1 MKYGEFSS
9 LEISSPALVEGPQ
22 PLPAQPGRPPGTASR
37 DQPYHVLTTGCP
49 PYPGV
54 ARHARWGLPVYRGR
68 RLPPALADFAAPRH
82 SWELLVQDI
91 LNGVPPASARERKQP
106 ELRDYQRPRVEK
118 MRAAF
123 SVGAPGFL
131 LADPT
136 GSGKTPMA
144 ITTVSAL
151 PVQLV
156 LVVTKLSVVPAW
168 RAAIDYFGTG
178 PQRWVVINPEQMWR
192 LFEHPWHPLAS
203 LPVDEAAAIAAQ
215 SGRCRVDFG
224 VVITD
229 ESHILADPMSIR
241 SRLHARIMDPPEGER
256 PWWLRLSATPFTAPH
271 ETQYVADLI
280 AHVTGAEEP
289 GDVDRGAYLDW
300 LRECGFELNTDTGGR
315 WHHDD
320 NAHDVERVK
329 ELLYDSAVGASS
341 SPQELG
347 LPDQARELRPVELSA
362 DDRRKYAQ
370 AWHEFRQ
377 TVGLATTDADALHGD
392 GRQAALRRVQRAS
405 FLKTAQVAA
414 VVADL
419 VADGYQV
426 CVPTWFL
433 ETVRALVEHI
443 SWELKSRELPHKVM
457 GITGEDVGL
466 RERKRQNFQLGRSK
480 VVVFNALEGIN
491 LHAGERNVD
500 GKGADATSTPRATV
514 VADVLTGGKRT
525 LQAEGR
531 ASRDGQHALA
541 VYLYVPGTTE
551 EAWLARM
558 LRSAANTQAL
568 ARTSADARALT
579 ELADQ
584 LDAHAGTTPQ
594 VPV

>member
-1 MKYGEFSS
+1 M
-9 LEISSPALVEGPQ
+9 EISSPALVEGPQ
-22 PLPAQPGRPPGTASR
+22 PLPAHPGRPPGTAGR
-37 DQPYHVLTTGCP
+37 DQQYHVLTTGCP

-82 SWELLVQDI
+82 SWERLVQDV
-91 LNGVPPASARERKQP
+91 LNGVPPSSVRERKQP
-106 ELRDYQRPRVEK
+106 ELRDYQLPRVEK

-123 SVGAPGFL
+123 LAGAPGFL

-144 ITTVSAL
+144 ITTVSGL

-178 PQRWVVINPEQMWR
+178 AQRWVVINPEQMWR
-192 LFEHPWHPLAS
+192 LFEHPWHPLAT
-203 LPVDEAAAIAAQ
+203 LPADEAAAIAAQ

-224 VVITD
+224 AVITD

-241 SRLHARIMDPPEGER
+241 SRMHARIMDQDEGRR

-271 ETQYVADLI
+271 ETRYAADLI

-289 GDVDRGAYLDW
+289 GDVDRGDYLDW
-300 LRECGFELNTDTGGR
+300 LRGECGFQLNTDTGGR
-315 WHHDD
+315 WHHVD
-320 NAHDVERVK
+320 NAHDVDRVK

-341 SPQELG
+341 SPRELG

-362 DDRRKYAQ
+362 EDYRKYTQ
-370 AWHEFRQ
+370 AWREFRQ
-377 TVGLATTDADALHGD
+377 AVGLAIDDTDDDGD

-405 FLKTAQVAA
+405 FLKVPQVAA

-443 SWELKSRELPHKVM
+443 AWELKSRSLPDRVVD
-457 GITGEDVGL
+457 ITGEDVGL
-466 RERKRQNFQLGRSK
+466 RERKRQAFQLGRCK

-500 GKGADATSTPRATV
+500 GVGTDATSAPRATV

-541 VYLYVPGTTE
+541 VYVYVAGTTE

-558 LRSAANTQAL
+558 LRSASNTQAL
-568 ARTSADARALT
+568 ARASADARALT

-584 LDAHAGTTPQ
+584 LDAHAGNLAE
-594 VPV
+594 VPA

>member
-1 MKYGEFSS
+1 MLS
-9 LEISSPALVEGPQ
+9 
-22 PLPAQPGRPPGTASR
+22 
-37 DQPYHVLTTGCP
+37 TGCP
-49 PYPGV
+49 AYPGV
-54 ARHARWGLPVYRGR
+54 TRHAQWGLPVYRGQ

-82 SWELLVQDI
+82 SWERLVQDV
-91 LNGVPPASARERKQP
+91 LNGVPPALTRQRKHP

-123 SVGAPGFL
+123 TDGAPGFL

-144 ITTVSAL
+144 VTTLSGL
-151 PVQLV
+151 PVTTV

-178 PQRWVVINPEQMWR
+178 AQRWVVINPEQMWR
-192 LFEHPWHPLAS
+192 LFEHSWHPLAS
-203 LPVDEAAAIAAQ
+203 LPADEAAALAAQ
-215 SGRCRVDFG
+215 SGRCRVGFG
-224 VVITD
+224 AVVTD

-241 SRLHARIMDPPEGER
+241 SRLHTRIMDTAGGKC

-271 ETQYVADLI
+271 ETKYAADLI
-280 AHVTGAEEP
+280 AYVTGAEEP
-289 GDVDRGAYLDW
+289 GDVDRGDYLEW
-300 LRECGFELNTDTGGR
+300 LRGECGFEVNTGTGGR
-315 WHHDD
+315 WHHVD

-329 ELLYDSAVGASS
+329 ELLYDSPVGASS
-341 SPQELG
+341 SPRELG

-362 DDRRKYAQ
+362 ADHRKYTQ

-377 TVGLATTDADALHGD
+377 AVGLATDVTDGAVQGE
-392 GRQAALRRVQRAS
+392 GRQRALRRVQRAS
-405 FLKTAQVAA
+405 FLKVPQVAA

-419 VADGYQV
+419 VAEGYQV

-433 ETVRALVEHI
+433 ETVHALVEHI
-443 SWELKSRELPHKVM
+443 AWELKSRGLPDRVVD
-457 GITGEDVGL
+457 ITGENVGL
-466 RERKRQNFQLGRSK
+466 RERKRQAFQLGQCK

-500 GKGADATSTPRATV
+500 GRGTDATSAPRATV

-531 ASRDGQHALA
+531 ASRDGQHARA
-541 VYLYVPGTTE
+541 VYVYASGTTE

-558 LRSAANTQAL
+558 LRSASNTQAL
-568 ARTSADARALT
+568 ARASADARALT

-584 LDAHAGTTPQ
+584 LDAHAGTHAE
-594 VPV
+594 VPA

>member
-1 MKYGEFSS
+1 M
-9 LEISSPALVEGPQ
+9 EISSPAPVEGPQ
-22 PLPAQPGRPPGTASR
+22 PLPAQPGRPPGTVGR
-37 DQPYHVLTTGCP
+37 DQLYHVLTTGCP

-118 MRAAF
+118 MRTAF

-144 ITTVSAL
+144 ITTVSGL

-168 RAAIDYFGTG
+168 RAAIDYFATG

-192 LFEHPWHPLAS
+192 LFEHPWHPLAT

-289 GDVDRGAYLDW
+289 GDVDRSAYLDW

-329 ELLYDSAVGASS
+329 ELLYASAVGASS
-341 SPQELG
+341 SPRELG
-347 LPDQARELRPVELSA
+347 LPEQIRELRPVELSGE
-362 DDRRKYAQ
+362 DRRKYAQ
-370 AWHEFRQ
+370 AWDEFR
-377 TVGLATTDADALHGD
+377 TAVGLDVENGADLQTGD
-392 GRQAALRRVQRAS
+392 GRQAALRQVQRAS
-405 FLKTAQVAA
+405 FLKVPHVAVA
-414 VVADL
+414 VADL
-419 VADGYQV
+419 VARGYQV
-426 CVPTWFL
+426 AVPTWYL
-433 ETVRALVEHI
+433 ETVHALVEHI
-443 SWELKSRELPHKVM
+443 SWELKSRGLPHRVVD
-457 GITGEDVGL
+457 ITGEGVGL
-466 RERKRQNFQLGRSK
+466 RERKRQAFQLGRCL

-491 LHAGERNVD
+491 LHAGERDVD
-500 GKGADATSTPRATV
+500 GAGTDATSTPRATV
-514 VADVLTGGKRT
+514 VADVLTGGRRS

-551 EAWLARM
+551 EAWLKRM
-558 LRSAANTQAL
+558 LRLMANTQAL
-568 ARTSADARALT
+568 AQTSADARALT

-584 LDAHAGTTPQ
+584 LSAYADTRTE
-594 VPV
+594 VPA